1 MTSIVA
7 TAALYDRAQQHLRGT
22 VEQVGFFL
30 ADLGE
35 EERAFVLREW
45 RPVPPEAFEFQGAY
59 HVTLRDD
66 VRPEII
72 RWAWDRDACLVEIHS
87 HLDGVASFSSS
98 DLFGLEGWVPHV
110 RWRLEGRPYAA
121 IVNAGETFDALAWL
135 DGAMSQ
141 VEQLQVDDRTYPATA
156 RTLARLTKGRE
167 QRLDI

>member
-7 TAALYDRAQQHLRGT
+7 TAALYDRARQHLRGT

-30 ADLGE
+30 ADLDG

-45 RPVPPEAFEFQGAY
+45 RAMPPEAFEYQGAY

-87 HLDGVASFSSS
+87 HLDAVATFSSS
-98 DLFGLEGWVPHV
+98 DISGLEEWVPHV
-110 RWRLEGRPYAA
+110 RWRLGGQPYAA
-121 IVNAGETFDALAWL
+121 IVTAGETFDALAWL

-141 VEQLQVDDRTYPATA
+141 VEQLQLDDRTHPATA
-156 RTLARLTKGRE
+156 RTLARLAGRRG
-167 QRLDI
+167 QRHDI